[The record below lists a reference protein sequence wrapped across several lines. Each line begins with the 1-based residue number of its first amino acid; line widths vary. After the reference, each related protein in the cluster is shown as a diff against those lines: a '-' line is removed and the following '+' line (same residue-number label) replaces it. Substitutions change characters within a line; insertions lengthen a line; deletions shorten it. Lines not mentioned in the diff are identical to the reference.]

1 MAEQRD
7 IKYINKDFSDFK
19 TQLVEHAK
27 NYFPDTYNDFSPS
40 SPGMMFIEMAS
51 YVGDILSFYQDTQLQ
66 ETYLTYAKDPKNLYS
81 LAYMMGYKPKS
92 TGVSEVE
99 LEVTQF
105 IDAGLNFQPDWDQ
118 AANILPNATVTSTDG
133 TNTAFLVEQGVDF
146 TFSSSLNPTDIII
159 YDVDESNNPTSY
171 RLKKRV
177 KAFSSLIQETT
188 EEIQS
193 SEKYKT
199 ITISDTNIV
208 GVLDITDSEGNTWY
222 EVPFLGQD
230 TVFVD
235 ESNTGSDSNKVP
247 FVLKVKKTPRRFVTR
262 LLSSGNLQIQFGA
275 GTNESDD
282 SEILPD
288 PSNLRLGD
296 NIGGLSTIDK
306 AYDPSNFLY
315 SKSYG
320 IAPSN
325 TTLTI
330 RYLKGGGVNANVP
343 ANTITNPTT
352 ISVSNAANN
361 SEKLSFPNLTFN
373 NPQPARGG
381 RNGDTIEE
389 LRENTLR
396 SFNEQSRTVTLQD
409 YTVRALSLP
418 PKYGGISKAFA
429 TQDQRTN
436 TNTNTTT
443 LVDNNP
449 LAIALYVL
457 AYNGDGTVSLASTTL
472 KNNLKTY
479 LTDYIPLTDSVNI
492 KDAFIVNIGVNYEVI
507 ARPNYSSRD
516 VILNCNITLQELF
529 NISNWNIN
537 QPINLS
543 KIYTALDKVK
553 GVQTVQNIEIVNKA
567 GGNYSSFGYDIKG
580 ATRNNIVYPSYD
592 PCIFEVKFPEQD
604 IKGRVTT
611 L

>member
-19 TQLVEHAK
+19 TQLVEYAK
-27 NYFPDTYNDFSPS
+27 NYFPDTYNDFSPT

-99 LEVTQF
+99 LDVTQF
-105 IDAGLNFQPDWDQ
+105 IDAGLNYKPNWDQ
-118 AANILPNATVTSTDG
+118 AAIIQPNATITSTDG
-133 TNTAFLVEQGVDF
+133 TNTPFLVEQGIDF
-146 TFSSSLNPTDIII
+146 TFSSSYDPTDIVI
-159 YDVDESNNPTSY
+159 YDVDGSNNPTLY
-171 RLKKRV
+171 RLKKKV
-177 KAFSSLIQETT
+177 KAFSSQIVTTT
-188 EEIQS
+188 EEVQS
-193 SEKYKT
+193 SEKFKT
-199 ITISDTNIV
+199 LIISDTDIV
-208 GVLDITDSEGNTWY
+208 GILDITDSEGNIWY

-235 ESNTGSDSNKVP
+235 ESNTTSDSNKVP
-247 FVLKVKKTPRRFVTR
+247 FVLKVKKTPRRFVSR
-262 LLSSGNLQIQFGA
+262 FLSTGYLQLQFGA
-275 GTNESDD
+275 GTNNADD

-288 PSNLRLGD
+288 PSNLRLGG
-296 NIGGLSTIDK
+296 NTGGLSTIDR
-306 AYDPSNFLY
+306 AYDPSNFLH

-330 RYLKGGGVNANVP
+330 RYLKGGGISANVP
-343 ANTITNPTT
+343 ANTVTNQTNINVASANGDDSRIT
-352 ISVSNAANN
+352 
-361 SEKLSFPNLTFN
+361 FPNLTFN
-373 NPQPARGG
+373 NTQPARGG
-381 RNGDTIEE
+381 RNGDTVEE

-396 SFNEQSRTVTLQD
+396 AFNEQSRTVTLQD

-418 PKYGGISKAFA
+418 SKYGGISKAFA
-429 TQDQRTN
+429 TQDQLTN
-436 TNTNTTT
+436 TNTNQTT

-449 LAIALYVL
+449 LAISLYVL
-457 AYNGDGTVSLASTTL
+457 SYSNTGTISNASTTL

-479 LTDYIPLTDSVNI
+479 LADYVPLTDSVNI
-492 KDAFIVNIGVNYEVI
+492 KDAFIVNIGVTYDVI

-516 VILNCNITLQELF
+516 VLLNCNINLQELF
-529 NISNWNIN
+529 DIKNWNIN

-543 KIYTALDKVK
+543 QIYTALDKVN
-553 GVQTVQNIEIVNKA
+553 GVQTVQNVEIVNKV
-567 GGNYSSFGYDIKG
+567 GGSYSQYGYDVKG
-580 ATRNNIVYPSYD
+580 ATRNSIVYPSYD

-604 IKGRVTT
+604 IKGRITT

>member
-105 IDAGLNFQPDWDQ
+105 IDAGLNFEPRWDQ
-118 AANILPNATVTSTDG
+118 AANIQPNATITSTDG
-133 TNTAFLVEQGVDF
+133 SNTAFLVEQGVDF
-146 TFSSSLNPTDIII
+146 TFSSSLNPTGIII

-171 RLKKRV
+171 RLKKKV
-177 KAFSSLIQETT
+177 KAFSSVIVQTT

-199 ITISDTNIV
+199 ITISDTDIV
-208 GVLDITDSEGNTWY
+208 GILDITDSEGNIWY

-235 ESNTGSDSNKVP
+235 EPNTGSDSNKVP

-288 PSNLRLGD
+288 PSNLRLGG

-320 IAPSN
+320 IAPSG

-330 RYLKGGGVNANVP
+330 RYLKGGGVSANVP

-352 ISVSNAANN
+352 ITASNAAND
-361 SEKLSFPNLTFN
+361 SAKLTFPNLTFN

-418 PKYGGISKAFA
+418 PKYGGVSKAFA
-429 TQDQRTN
+429 TQDQLTN
-436 TNTNTTT
+436 TNTRTTT

-449 LAIALYVL
+449 LAISLYVL
-457 AYNGDGTVSLASTTL
+457 TYNGDGTISTASTAL

-479 LTDYIPLTDSVNI
+479 LADYIPLTDSVNI
-492 KDAFIVNIGVNYEVI
+492 KDAFVINIGVNYEVI

-516 VILNCNITLQELF
+516 IILNCNIVLQELF
-529 NISNWNIN
+529 NIGNWNIN

-567 GGNYSSFGYDIKG
+567 GGTYSSFGYDIKG
-580 ATRNNIVYPSYD
+580 ATRNNIVYPSFD
-592 PCIFEVKFPEQD
+592 PCIFEVKFPQQD
-604 IKGRVTT
+604 IKGRITT